1 MKTEVWIARRLQPA
15 TTGGR
20 RRGPSRTGVI
30 IAIAGVA
37 LALAIMMIAV
47 AVLNGFSH
55 EIRSKVADFEP
66 QITIS
71 ALSDDD
77 LSSIDAGIGI
87 LGADARLTYRPIA
100 MNADIQSAL
109 DASLPKGYTASV
121 AAVRPAILKTA
132 DDFQGIVFKTDSRL
146 FPDSTSGVALSKTTA
161 DALRL
166 AKGDALTACFFIPNS
181 SSPMKIRKISVDS
194 IYDTGFADYDKSI
207 VFAPMSLIAS
217 VDGLNAGEG
226 SRIEIRGIPEDEVE
240 LAAENLRISLTQ
252 SSYTSPDGQLYA
264 IETVNRR
271 GAMYFNW
278 LEMLDTNVTVI
289 LLLMGIVAAF
299 TLISSMFVIVLERVR
314 MIGLLKSLGAGNAFV
329 QRIFIA
335 ILTRLVIRGL
345 VIGNVIAGLIIILQ
359 KATHILRLDPA
370 TYFIDHVAMR
380 ISLWEILALNL
391 GVLLMAVL
399 VLILPSRIVC
409 GISPARSL
417 RFE

>member
-1 MKTEVWIARRLQPA
+1 
-15 TTGGR
+15 
-20 RRGPSRTGVI
+20 
-30 IAIAGVA
+30 
-37 LALAIMMIAV
+37 
-47 AVLNGFSH
+47 
-55 EIRSKVADFEP
+55 
-66 QITIS
+66 
-71 ALSDDD
+71 
-77 LSSIDAGIGI
+77 
-87 LGADARLTYRPIA
+87 
-100 MNADIQSAL
+100 
-109 DASLPKGYTASV
+109 
-121 AAVRPAILKTA
+121 
-132 DDFQGIVFKTDSRL
+132 
-146 FPDSTSGVALSKTTA
+146 
-161 DALRL
+161 
-166 AKGDALTACFFIPNS
+166 
-181 SSPMKIRKISVDS
+181 
-194 IYDTGFADYDKSI
+194 
-207 VFAPMSLIAS
+207 
-217 VDGLNAGEG
+217 
-226 SRIEIRGIPEDEVE
+226 
-240 LAAENLRISLTQ
+240 
-252 SSYTSPDGQLYA
+252 
-264 IETVNRR
+264 NRR

-345 VIGNVIAGLIIILQ
+345 VIGNVIAGLIIVLQ